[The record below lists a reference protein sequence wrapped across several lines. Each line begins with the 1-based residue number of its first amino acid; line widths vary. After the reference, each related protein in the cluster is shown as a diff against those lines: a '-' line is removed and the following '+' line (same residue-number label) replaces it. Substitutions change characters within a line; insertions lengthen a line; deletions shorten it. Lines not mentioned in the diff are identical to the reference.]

1 MSGNWLSLRKANGL
15 RILRVRITFPA
26 PVRIPALFLC
36 LVLCFTVTPRLQAQN
51 PGAQQDAEA
60 AREKLLKA
68 ADQLDNIQANSETT
82 KTSVE
87 GMKTDVAA
95 LQASVTKLQGDNAAL
110 RQQLADLQ
118 AALDQFKAEQ
128 TKSRQTLI
136 DNVAGMIASGKGS
149 GAAKPVK
156 KKKEETSET
165 TTETSIPAKTPGTQ
179 ATAPNLAPPPDTTST
194 STSTSIADNTPPPA
208 KPQKGYYHVV
218 AFGETLTLICAA
230 YRENGVNVS
239 VSEIRKANGLTEK
252 SILKAG
258 QKLFIPKP
266 GT

>member
-1 MSGNWLSLRKANGL
+1 M
-15 RILRVRITFPA
+15 
-26 PVRIPALFLC
+26 
-36 LVLCFTVTPRLQAQN
+36 TPRLQAQN

-68 ADQLDNIQANSETT
+68 ADQLDNIQANSEAT
-82 KTSVE
+82 KTSVD
-87 GMKTDVAA
+87 GMKTDAA
-95 LQASVTKLQGDNAAL
+95 KLQGDVTKLQGDNAAL

-118 AALDQFKAEQ
+118 SALDQFKSEQ
-128 TKSRQTLI
+128 IKARQTLI
-136 DNVAGMIASGKGS
+136 DNVAGMIAAGKGS
-149 GAAKPVK
+149 GTTKPGK
-156 KKKEETSET
+156 KKNETPVSEAN
-165 TTETSIPAKTPGTQ
+165 TETSVQAKTPD
-179 ATAPNLAPPPDTTST
+179 APSKTPSLNHPPDTSST
-194 STSTSIADNTPPPA
+194 SPRTSAPGGNAAANGDNTPPPV

-230 YRENGVNVS
+230 YRENGVNVT

-252 SILKAG
+252 SVLKLG